1 MKKFTSIVLTIVLL
15 SINVPLI
22 TQASPLDDNKFEF
35 NIVSDEVKL
44 IDVDM
49 SNSKKDI
56 EQFEAEI
63 ATNEDSIKKIQTEI
77 NGNQDKV
84 NSLNEEVKKS
94 DDTLSLRLR
103 EMYKSGSYSELSYL
117 AFITDSES
125 VSDFFERLNSCRL
138 LITQDK
144 KLIDGIHE
152 KVNQLTESINSITKQ
167 KDDLS
172 SKNQD
177 IQRKI
182 SDIKTREAA
191 IAENKAKLDAE
202 RARMAEQIRQNEEN
216 FIKNSVSI
224 INSSNDANALS
235 DAVDNLKGLLPQLT
249 IDSVKATANNAIS
262 KGNKKIAALKQ
273 PSTAVPAG
281 APTSYKQTLSMQ
293 ATAYTANSITATGTT
308 PVRNPNGLSTIA
320 VDPRVIPLG
329 SKVYVVGYG
338 YAVAAD
344 TGGAIK
350 GNIIDLFL
358 NSNQEC
364 INWGR
369 RNVTVYVIA
378 YKGEW

>member
-1 MKKFTSIVLTIVLL
+1 MKKFTSIVFAIVLL

-22 TQASPLDDNKFEF
+22 AEASPLDDTKFEF
-35 NIVSDEVKL
+35 NIVSDEVRL
-44 IDVDM
+44 IDVDI
-49 SNSKKDI
+49 SNSKKDV
-56 EQFEAEI
+56 EELQAEI
-63 ATNEDSIKKIQTEI
+63 ATNEESIKKIQTEI
-77 NGNQDKV
+77 NSNQGKIT
-84 NSLNEEVKKS
+84 SLNEEVNKS
-94 DDTLSLRLR
+94 EDTLSMRLR

-117 AFITDSES
+117 AFITEAES
-125 VSDFFERLNSCRL
+125 VGDFFERLNSCRL

-144 KLIDGIHE
+144 KLVDGIHE
-152 KVNQLTESINSITKQ
+152 KVSQLTESINSITKQ
-167 KDDLS
+167 KEDLS
-172 SKNQD
+172 SKNKE
-177 IQRKI
+177 IQTKI
-182 SDIKTREAA
+182 DDIKKQEAI

-202 RARMAEQIRQNEEN
+202 RARIAEEVRQNEDN
-216 FIKNSVSI
+216 LIKNSVSI
-224 INSSNDANALS
+224 INSSNDAKALS
-235 DAVDNLKGLLPQLT
+235 EAIDNLKGLLPQLT
-249 IDSVKATANNAIS
+249 TDSVKATANNAIA

-273 PSTAVPAG
+273 PETTVSGG
-281 APTSYKQTLSMQ
+281 APTTYKKTLSME

-338 YAVAAD
+338 YAIAAD